1 MTLPNVLKNPVVESE
16 EKPSEVSESSLIA
29 WMQKLHEGMEIIQK
43 SNIANNEA
51 LTQVL
56 DELIK
61 IRNDVDDL
69 KRDLT

>member
-1 MTLPNVLKNPVVESE
+1 MTLPEVLKNPVVESE
-16 EKPSEVSESSLIA
+16 EKSSEVSQGSLIS
-29 WMQKLHEGMEIIQK
+29 WMQKLHEGMEIIQQ